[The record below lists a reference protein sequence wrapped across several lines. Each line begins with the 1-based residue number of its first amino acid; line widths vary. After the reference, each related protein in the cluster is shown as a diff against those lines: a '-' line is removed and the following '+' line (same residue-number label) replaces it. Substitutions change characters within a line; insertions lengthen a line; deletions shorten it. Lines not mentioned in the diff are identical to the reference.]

1 MKVVIPLKLE
11 NLNDLIARCR
21 TNKYSANNHKQK
33 EMKDIS
39 WFVKDISPIT
49 KYPIKMVFTWHIKNS
64 RADLDNCIEKN
75 ILDCL
80 QNLGILENDNIK
92 HINEIT
98 HKAVKDDTEFVEMEI
113 EDNLD

>member
-1 MKVVIPLKLE
+1 MKVVIPLKLF
-11 NLNDLIARCR
+11 NWNDIISQCR
-21 TNKYSANNHKQK
+21 TNKYYANTHKKQ

-39 WFVKDISPIT
+39 WFVKDIPPIT

-64 RADLDNCIEKN
+64 RKDLDNMSIKST
-75 ILDCL
+75 LDCL

-92 HINEIT
+92 HIDTII

-113 EDNLD
+113 L